1 MKIIPEK
8 NKRFEFED
16 WIRENG
22 SSLSLYIYK
31 QVGNKELAEDLYQEV
46 LIAAY
51 LKLEQ
56 FEARANFKSWMYKI
70 AINKCRDFWRKQK
83 TLQKFWEE
91 KVYHY
96 VMECSIPEPEDYV
109 LTKYST
115 EEMIDTINEL
125 PTIYREPILLYYFK
139 DKSLLEI
146 STAKQLPI
154 STVKTRIRRA
164 RNQLKEMP
172 LLAEIVAN

>member
-1 MKIIPEK
+1 M
-8 NKRFEFED
+8 
-16 WIRENG
+16 
-22 SSLSLYIYK
+22 
-31 QVGNKELAEDLYQEV
+31 
-46 LIAAY
+46 
-51 LKLEQ
+51 
-56 FEARANFKSWMYKI
+56 
-70 AINKCRDFWRKQK
+70 
-83 TLQKFWEE
+83 
-91 KVYHY
+91 
-96 VMECSIPEPEDYV
+96 

-146 STAKQLPI
+146 STAKQLPL